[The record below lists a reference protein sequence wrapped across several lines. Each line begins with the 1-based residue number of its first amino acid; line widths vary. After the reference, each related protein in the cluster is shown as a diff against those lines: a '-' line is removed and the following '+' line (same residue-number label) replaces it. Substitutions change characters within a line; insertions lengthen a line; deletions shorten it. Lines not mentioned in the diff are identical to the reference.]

1 MHITSTTSP
10 QKNNNNMY
18 TNVHLWDE
26 VLEGVH
32 DPWWLGF
39 LVVGEDTSDHH
50 HSSQHNAQVQLQAQ
64 NHVVVQYAISQYTPT
79 LHCLTDKGLCCEH
92 TTLLVHEH
100 TSYTHTLSLS
110 LCETLRSNKAITDL
124 VQQFSAL
131 APSHPP
137 PPPNT
142 ISSQI
147 LSMVASPRGHPF
159 QFNFKPLLMEPF
171 LFSFHAN
178 EPLILF
184 YWRPLVPS
192 PPSKQVCYRIHRC
205 INRFGH

>member
-1 MHITSTTSP
+1 MSSLLSENRHLFVIPYTHTCAHAHASMHVSFTYKHANAHNTHTCTCILQAP
-10 QKNNNNMY
+10 HPPPKKNNNMY

-131 APSHPP
+131 APCHPP
-137 PPPNT
+137 PPPQHNQQSNT
-142 ISSQI
+142 QYGGIPKRPP
-147 LSMVASPRGHPF
+147 LSV
-159 QFNFKPLLMEPF
+159 
-171 LFSFHAN
+171 
-178 EPLILF
+178 
-184 YWRPLVPS
+184 
-192 PPSKQVCYRIHRC
+192 
-205 INRFGH
+205 